1 MTSHINRILW
11 KFIYLLGNLRLA
23 ITLLLFI
30 ALISSLGTIIEQE
43 KTISFYETNYP
54 ITNPVAGFI
63 NSDFI
68 LFFGLDHV
76 YSASWFLVLLVL
88 FGGSLLSCTFS
99 RQIPSLKLA
108 RLWKFFRR
116 DNKINKVG
124 IAFSLNKGSLN
135 QLSYLLRERHY
146 NVIQQG
152 PYVYAYKG
160 LVGKIGPILVH
171 LSIICI
177 LVGSILGSLTGFML
191 QELVPKGELFH
202 LQNIISSGSLSYIPQ
217 NFEGYINDFNIAYN
231 DQGIVDQFYS
241 EINILDN
248 NLQIQK
254 EKTIFVNEPLRYSG
268 VTFYQTDWSIVSLK
282 FTLNQRQNVE
292 TSLREIAGDNTS
304 RFWIGSLV
312 DGDKNKVLVVL
323 QDLTGKY
330 LLYDSEKKLLGQS
343 EIGHKIFFN
352 GNELRLNKILPS
364 TGLQIKSDPGIPL
377 VYIGFFF
384 LIFSVLLS
392 YTSYFQIWV
401 VKKQNKVYVY
411 GDTNR
416 AIYFFEKSILEI
428 INNVQSDSLRF
439 RVDTKPLN

>member
-23 ITLLLFI
+23 IVLLLFI

-54 ITNPVAGFI
+54 ITNPIAGFI

-76 YSASWFLVLLVL
+76 YTASWFLILLFL

-108 RLWKFFRR
+108 RLWKFLRR
-116 DNKINKVG
+116 DNKINKAG
-124 IAFSLNKGSLN
+124 IAFSLNNGSLT
-135 QLSYLLRERHY
+135 QFSYLLRERHY

-152 PYVYAYKG
+152 PYIYAYKG

-231 DQGIVDQFYS
+231 DQGMVDQFYS
-241 EINILDN
+241 EIDILDN

-282 FTLNQRQNVE
+282 FTLNKRE
-292 TSLREIAGDNTS
+292 SIDIPLREIAGENTS
-304 RFWIGSLV
+304 RFWIGSLGYGS
-312 DGDKNKVLVVL
+312 DNKVLVVL

-343 EIGHKIFFN
+343 DIGHKIFFN

-377 VYIGFFF
+377 VYIGFLF

-439 RVDTKPLN
+439 KVPTKPLN

>member
-191 QELVPKGELFH
+191 QELVPRGELFH

>member
-23 ITLLLFI
+23 IILLLFI

-54 ITNPVAGFI
+54 ITNPIAGFI

-76 YSASWFLVLLVL
+76 YTASWFLILLFL

-116 DNKINKVG
+116 GNKINKAG
-124 IAFSLNKGSLN
+124 IAFSLNNGSLT
-135 QLSYLLRERHY
+135 QFSYLLRERHY

-152 PYVYAYKG
+152 PYIYAYKG

-177 LVGSILGSLTGFML
+177 LVGSVLGSLTGFML

-231 DQGIVDQFYS
+231 DQGMVDQFYS
-241 EINILDN
+241 EIDILDN

-282 FTLNQRQNVE
+282 FTLNERENIDIP
-292 TSLREIAGDNTS
+292 LREIAGENTS
-304 RFWIGSLV
+304 RFWIGSLGYGS
-312 DGDKNKVLVVL
+312 DNKVLVVL

-343 EIGHKIFFN
+343 DIGHKIFFN

-377 VYIGFFF
+377 VYIGFLF

-439 RVDTKPLN
+439 KVPTKSLN

>member
-23 ITLLLFI
+23 IVLLLFI

-54 ITNPVAGFI
+54 ITNPIAGFI

-76 YSASWFLVLLVL
+76 YTAGWFLILLFL

-116 DNKINKVG
+116 DNKINKAG
-124 IAFSLNKGSLN
+124 IAFSLNNGSLT
-135 QLSYLLRERHY
+135 QFSYLLRERHY

-152 PYVYAYKG
+152 PYIYAYKG

-177 LVGSILGSLTGFML
+177 LVGSVLGSLTGFML

-231 DQGIVDQFYS
+231 DQGMVDQFYS
-241 EINILDN
+241 EIDILDN

-282 FTLNQRQNVE
+282 FTLNKRE
-292 TSLREIAGDNTS
+292 SIDIPLREIAGENTS
-304 RFWIGSLV
+304 RFWIGSLGYGS
-312 DGDKNKVLVVL
+312 DNKVLVVL

-343 EIGHKIFFN
+343 DIGHKIFFN

-377 VYIGFFF
+377 VYIGFLF

-439 RVDTKPLN
+439 KVPTKSLN

>member
-11 KFIYLLGNLRLA
+11 KFIYLLGNLKLA
-23 ITLLLFI
+23 IILLLFI

-54 ITNPVAGFI
+54 ISNPIAGFI

-76 YSASWFLVLLVL
+76 YTASWFLILLFL

-108 RLWKFFRR
+108 RLWKFLRR
-116 DNKINKVG
+116 DNKINKAG
-124 IAFSLNKGSLN
+124 IAFSLNNGSLT
-135 QLSYLLRERHY
+135 QFSYLLRERHY

-152 PYVYAYKG
+152 PYIYAYKG

-231 DQGIVDQFYS
+231 DQGMVDQFYS
-241 EINILDN
+241 EIDILDN

-282 FTLNQRQNVE
+282 FTLNKKENVDIP
-292 TSLREIAGDNTS
+292 LREIAGENTS
-304 RFWIGSLV
+304 RFWIGSLGYGS
-312 DGDKNKVLVVL
+312 DNKVLVVL

-330 LLYDSEKKLLGQS
+330 LLYDSEKRLLGQS
-343 EIGHKIFFN
+343 NIGHKIFFN

-377 VYIGFFF
+377 VYIGFLF

-439 RVDTKPLN
+439 KVPTKSLN